1 MADTQTPAT
10 TTEKAKT
17 VADDMD
23 NRRVFSDIDSAVQYL
38 TESSKR
44 FSDFG
49 AMTLAAPGMDEEG
62 NFDSEIYTDQMDVMV
77 SLLRNK
83 SKIKAIVV
91 APVPKVHVLLGIDSE
106 TYNALENPT
115 GKAWLEKILHKEM
128 NHVAVRALREAE
140 DVSTVIDQMPVSI
153 DGYLE
158 PGRGDSGAMES
169 FNELY
174 KQLLAAL
181 GSKVPAFAKARLIK
195 SEFKKALENKGY
207 AEAFYPVLEDF
218 KGTSLFEAALK
229 LGLEAAK
236 RKGLDPTIFQRWLDT
251 RATKTYT
258 AGNESDEDEEFSL
271 DLDAMSDSML
281 AEDAAETT
289 AADGP
294 VTGEGENNP
303 DEPDSDEAAADADA
317 DPTT

>member
-1 MADTQTPAT
+1 MATEQTQTAAA
-10 TTEKAKT
+10 EKAKT

-23 NRRVFSDIDSAVQYL
+23 NRRIFGNIDSAVTYL
-38 TESSKR
+38 TESAKR

-49 AMTLAAPGMDEEG
+49 QMTLAAPGMDDEG
-62 NFDSEIYTDQMDVMV
+62 NFDSNIYTDQMDVMV

-91 APVPKVHVLLGIDSE
+91 APIPKVHVLLGIPAEDYAAME
-106 TYNALENPT
+106 NAT
-115 GKAWLEKILHKEM
+115 GKAWMEKILHKEM

-174 KQLLAAL
+174 KQLLTAL

-251 RATKTYT
+251 RATKTYV
-258 AGNESDEDEEFSL
+258 AGNESEDDEEFSL

-281 AEDAAETT
+281 AEEGTEEPVAE
-289 AADGP
+289 
-294 VTGEGENNP
+294 E
-303 DEPDSDEAAADADA
+303 ADADA
-317 DPTT
+317 NQTT

>member
-1 MADTQTPAT
+1 MTDTAQTPAAT
-10 TTEKAKT
+10 AEKAKT

-23 NRRVFSDIDSAVQYL
+23 NRRIFPDIDSAVQYL
-38 TESSKR
+38 TQSSER
-44 FSDFG
+44 FTDFG

-62 NFDSEIYTDQMDVMV
+62 NFDSDIYTDEMDVMV

-91 APVPKVHVLLGIDSE
+91 APIPKIHVLLGLPADD
-106 TYNALENPT
+106 YAALENPT

-195 SEFKKALENKGY
+195 SEFKKALENRGY

-258 AGNESDEDEEFSL
+258 AGNESDDEEEFSL

-281 AEDAAETT
+281 AEETKTDADAEVTT
-289 AADGP
+289 DD
-294 VTGEGENNP
+294 TGETVNGLDP
-303 DEPDSDEAAADADA
+303 AAAAADADA